1 MQNFTEDSI
10 REALREIISQELK
23 IKPKDIS
30 DDSDIANDIGA
41 DSAEMINILF
51 GIESH
56 FDVEVSNEEASKNLT
71 VQKMVN
77 LLKEKLEMKSAN
89 RTS

>member
-10 REALREIISQELK
+10 RETLRGIISEELK
-23 IKPKDIS
+23 IEPEDIA
-30 DDSDIANDIGA
+30 DGSDIANDIGV
-41 DSAEMINILF
+41 DSADMINILF

-56 FDVEVSNEEASKNLT
+56 FGVEISNEEASKNLT
-71 VQKMVN
+71 VQKMAA

-89 RTS
+89 KTS